1 MEGRIYSTLRKLY
14 HQTSQVT
21 KLGCALSHGD
31 VPPAAPHLRGLY
43 LVLTRGHA
51 SAISQAPLRSRL
63 DATSASSGPSLTGA
77 ARPLSS
83 ASAGPAPQAPVPE
96 TASGSAASHGA
107 VPTVSAGGALLQD
120 HGAGGEQPSTSA
132 GGPWGGASS
141 VWWRALKLGLGLSAA
156 AATAGCAYVTYCY
169 DLETLDQKSRDFRA
183 DLARTAASPASVDGS
198 NSILEVAPKKLYE
211 AAAFAALGAG
221 QLYIDGRRAAEKQL
235 EDWSRPSSDRLLP
248 DLQPHEQHVY
258 TLVLDLNDTIVHS
271 DWKRDRGWRTFK
283 RPGVEPFL
291 ERMAQFYEI
300 VVFSDQ
306 LNMTVD
312 PILDRLDKKGCIKY
326 RLYRDGTQ
334 YAKGHF
340 FRDFTKLNRDPARV
354 VYISADRNSCLQ
366 SENLVAI
373 KPWKLEPDD
382 TSLLDHLPFLEF
394 LARNRPPDVRAVLKS
409 YEGMD
414 IPTAFRER
422 AKQVQRHIQER
433 KKQGFF
439 GLGTFG
445 RPAGS

>member
-1 MEGRIYSTLRKLY
+1 MEGRIYGTLQKLY
-14 HQTSQVT
+14 HQTSHAT
-21 KLGCALSHGD
+21 KFGCPRGQQGLLS
-31 VPPAAPHLRGLY
+31 AAPQLRGLY

-51 SAISQAPLRSRL
+51 AGWTQQSLES
-63 DATSASSGPSLTGA
+63 TSATRGPSSSGVSGSQNLGSAHPVSQVPNPRPSLA
-77 ARPLSS
+77 AVQ
-83 ASAGPAPQAPVPE
+83 SAGATNTS
-96 TASGSAASHGA
+96 TAGAILQDLSAEDHQSSTAA
-107 VPTVSAGGALLQD
+107 TAGGA
-120 HGAGGEQPSTSA
+120 SA
-132 GGPWGGASS
+132 PPPPS
-141 VWWRALKLGLGLSAA
+141 VWWRALKVTLGLSLA
-156 AATAGCAYVTYCY
+156 AATTSCAYVTYRC
-169 DLETLDQKSRDFRA
+169 DLETVEQSLKSFRD
-183 DLARTAASPASVDGS
+183 DLARTTASPPSVDGS
-198 NSILEVAPKKLYE
+198 NSILELGPKKLYE

-221 QLYIDGRRAAEKQL
+221 ELYIDGRRRAEEQL
-235 EDWSRPSSDRLLP
+235 DEWSRPSSDRLLP
-248 DLQPHEQHVY
+248 DLQPNEQHVY

-306 LNMTVD
+306 LNITVD

-334 YAKGHF
+334 YTRGHF
-340 FRDFTKLNRDPARV
+340 YRDFTKLNRDPSRV
-354 VYISADRNSCLQ
+354 VYISADPKSCLQ
-366 SENLVAI
+366 IENLLAL

-409 YEGMD
+409 YEGKD
-414 IPTAFRER
+414 VPSTFRER

-433 KKQGFF
+433 KRQSFL

-445 RPAGS
+445 RSAGS